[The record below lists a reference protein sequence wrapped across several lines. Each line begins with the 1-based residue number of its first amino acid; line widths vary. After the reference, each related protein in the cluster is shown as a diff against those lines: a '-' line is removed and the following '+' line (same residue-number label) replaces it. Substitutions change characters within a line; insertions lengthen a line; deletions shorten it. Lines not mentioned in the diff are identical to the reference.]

1 MYVFLHNF
9 DTSSFHL
16 KTIQFE
22 IPLDVKINIPKLF
35 ECYMIKNQT
44 IYLFI

>member
-1 MYVFLHNF
+1 MFFTYF
-9 DTSSFHL
+9 DTLSFHL

-35 ECYMIKNQT
+35 ECHMIKNQT